1 MYSLVR
7 ARLDLKLSLYL
18 NGYGIFERDFK
29 LHLKTVV
36 GFIFFFMWLFW
47 LNISN
52 RYVRSSLVYGSSLPV
67 SEACS
72 TAFPVWS

>member
-36 GFIFFFMWLFW
+36 GFFFFHVAILVKYFQQ
-47 LNISN
+47 ICKKFT
-52 RYVRSSLVYGSSLPV
+52 SLWKQLAS
-67 SEACS
+67 
-72 TAFPVWS
+72 F